1 MTRTAVI
8 IAAGDFPTKPYPLYL
23 LQAADII
30 VCCDS
35 AFAKYLRRMHRIF
48 GGERL
53 PDVVIGDMD
62 SLSKPLRLA
71 YADII
76 VHETEQDHNDQ
87 TKAVRYVLGH
97 YPDVTEIHILGA
109 TGLRADHTIGNL
121 SLLMEYPRM
130 FADTSILRS
139 KDVEGQYLQQEQAP
153 ASRSLQTAFPST
165 SSDTPD
171 FGVKIDIVS
180 DYGTAFAVL
189 DSTELHVG
197 AGRRF
202 SLFSPDNSLRIR
214 SEGLQWPTDDVVF
227 DNWWKATL
235 NRTTED
241 VVRLT
246 FSHPSRALII
256 LD

>member
-1 MTRTAVI
+1 MSSAVI

-53 PDVVIGDMD
+53 PDAVIGDMD
-62 SLSKPLRLA
+62 SLAKYLRLA
-71 YADII
+71 YADLI
-76 VHETEQDHNDQ
+76 VQETEQEHNDQ
-87 TKAVRYVLGH
+87 TKAVRYVLNH

-130 FADTSILRS
+130 FGKEISPCASLSRDDNNVISSEDPFVIS
-139 KDVEGQYLQQEQAP
+139 SEVEK
-153 ASRSLQTAFPST
+153 SLPT
-165 SSDTPD
+165 
-171 FGVKIDIVS
+171 IDIVS

-189 DSTELHVG
+189 DSVELHVG

-214 SEGLQWPTDDVVF
+214 SEGLQWPTDDVIF

-235 NRTTED
+235 NRTTAD
-241 VVRLT
+241 IVRLT
-246 FSHPSRALII
+246 FSHPSRALVI